1 MMAWAPPR
9 CPRFLATSMKKVAQ
23 IMGKRF
29 TLFTTIIVGLLA
41 ALAVA
46 ATVGAQATP
55 APTATTAATGASGTG
70 TTGTTAATSAA
81 TATRAATVS
90 GTGTAPAGTT
100 AATQA
105 PTATVGGATND
116 HHVHLNVA
124 KDHVMKMGAEQLPA
138 EGHEWYGTT
147 ERGMTER
154 TGRAGETMS
163 VPVVEEELK
172 AGVREKE
179 GGMAR
184 VTKNVVEEQKTIDV
198 PVQHEEVYVT
208 ERAVN
213 RAATKEDLAMMDRDI
228 EIPLKQQEVVTSKEA
243 VVTGEVNIRKEVK
256 RDTERVTDTVRR
268 EEVHVEDPNNK
279 RVHVE
284 GERGM
289 RGQAEQ
295 GGGKT
300 VTEKRQYDAQGNL
313 VSDTERVDKTR

>member
-1 MMAWAPPR
+1 M
-9 CPRFLATSMKKVAQ
+9 SMRGNMNEVTKGAEVFDANGEKV
-23 IMGKRF
+23 GKVVE
-29 TLFTTIIVGLLA
+29 VGRNSFKVEKGFIFHKDMHLPMS
-41 ALAVA
+41 AV
-46 ATVGAQATP
+46 
-55 APTATTAATGASGTG
+55 
-70 TTGTTAATSAA
+70 
-81 TATRAATVS
+81 
-90 GTGTAPAGTT
+90 
-100 AATQA
+100 TQA
-105 PTATVGGATND
+105 DGR
-116 HHVHLNVA
+116 NVRLRVP
-124 KDHVMKMGAEQLPA
+124 KDQVMTMGTEQLPA
-138 EGHEWYGTT
+138 EDHAWYGTT
-147 ERGMTER
+147 AAETGRTAERGR
-154 TGRAGETMS
+154 TGREGETKS
-163 VPVVEEELK
+163 VPVIEEELK

-184 VTKNVVEEQKTIDV
+184 VTKNVVEEQKSIDV

-208 ERAVN
+208 ERKVN

-295 GGGKT
+295 GGET
-300 VTEKRQYDAQGNL
+300 VTDKRQYDAQGNL
-313 VSDTERVDKTR
+313 VNETERVDEGPKRSR

>member
-1 MMAWAPPR
+1 M
-9 CPRFLATSMKKVAQ
+9 SMRGNMNEVTKGAEVYDANNEKV
-23 IMGKRF
+23 GKVVE
-29 TLFTTIIVGLLA
+29 VGRNSFKVEKGFIFHKDMHLPMS
-41 ALAVA
+41 AVA
-46 ATVGAQATP
+46 RVH
-55 APTATTAATGASGTG
+55 
-70 TTGTTAATSAA
+70 
-81 TATRAATVS
+81 
-90 GTGTAPAGTT
+90 
-100 AATQA
+100 
-105 PTATVGGATND
+105 D

-213 RAATKEDLAMMDRDI
+213 RAATKEDMAMMDRDI

>member
-1 MMAWAPPR
+1 M
-9 CPRFLATSMKKVAQ
+9 SMRSGMGEITKGAEVYDANDEKV
-23 IMGKRF
+23 GKVVE
-29 TLFTTIIVGLLA
+29 VGRHSFKVEKGFIFHKDMHLPMS
-41 ALAVA
+41 AVA
-46 ATVGAQATP
+46 RVH
-55 APTATTAATGASGTG
+55 
-70 TTGTTAATSAA
+70 
-81 TATRAATVS
+81 
-90 GTGTAPAGTT
+90 
-100 AATQA
+100 
-105 PTATVGGATND
+105 D

-124 KDHVMKMGAEQLPA
+124 KDHVMKMGAEQLPP

-163 VPVVEEELK
+163 VPVVAEELK

-184 VTKNVVEEQKTIDV
+184 VTKNVVEEQKSIDV

-208 ERAVN
+208 KRTVDRPATEADLRAGER
-213 RAATKEDLAMMDRDI
+213 EID
-228 EIPLKQQEVVTSKEA
+228 IPLKQQEVVTQKEA
-243 VVTGEVNIRKEVK
+243 VVTGEVDVRKETVT
-256 RDTERVTDTVRR
+256 DTERVTDTVRR
-268 EEVHVEDPNNK
+268 EEVRVEDPNNK

-300 VTEKRQYDAQGNL
+300 VTDKRAYDAQGNL
-313 VSDTERVDKTR
+313 VDEKVTEKPNRRS